1 MKRTILLLAVLSAF
15 ASMTARAA
23 WYWPFGVDEDS
34 PDSKPRLHRLLENAN
49 DLIEQ
54 AEDAALDGDAEKA
67 LELYNS
73 ALTNLVDVAE
83 KNPDRADKPEFAPLR
98 NKIAA
103 TSAAMDSIRFSQVE
117 QNVRAVAVT
126 DTTELQRKYDE
137 EQARKKGVLPTKK
150 ADAGRASA
158 PATAASPGRAVAP
171 ATAADAGR
179 SSAPATAADAGR
191 ASAPATAASPGR
203 AVAPATA
210 ASPGRA
216 VAPATAVDAGRASA
230 PATAVDSGRAVASPP
245 VDGFDEKMQ
254 TAIREIRA
262 KDYAAADLLLEDLEK
277 ERRND
282 LNVLILRSAAQSGL
296 KYYLAARRTLEKAMR
311 AHPKSY
317 LPYYNLAHLMFAI
330 PGEGRESARQ
340 YYELGRA
347 LGGPRDARLEGRLK

>member
-171 ATAADAGR
+171 ATA
-179 SSAPATAADAGR
+179 
-191 ASAPATAASPGR
+191 
-203 AVAPATA
+203 
-210 ASPGRA
+210 
-216 VAPATAVDAGRASA
+216 VDA
-230 PATAVDSGRAVASPP
+230 GRAVASPP

>member
-158 PATAASPGRAVAP
+158 PATAADS
-171 ATAADAGR
+171 
-179 SSAPATAADAGR
+179 GR

-210 ASPGRA
+210 A
-216 VAPATAVDAGRASA
+216 DA
-230 PATAVDSGRAVASPP
+230 GRAVASPP

>member
-158 PATAASPGRAVAP
+158 PATAV
-171 ATAADAGR
+171 
-179 SSAPATAADAGR
+179 DAGR
-191 ASAPATAASPGR
+191 ASAPATAA
-203 AVAPATA
+203 
-210 ASPGRA
+210 
-216 VAPATAVDAGRASA
+216 DAGRASA